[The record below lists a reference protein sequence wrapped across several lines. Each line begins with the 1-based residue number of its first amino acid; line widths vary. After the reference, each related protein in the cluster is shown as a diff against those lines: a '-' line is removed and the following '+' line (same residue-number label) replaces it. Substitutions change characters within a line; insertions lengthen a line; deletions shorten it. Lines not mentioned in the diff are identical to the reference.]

1 MRRVPLIVSFLLF
14 IALCASAAYWAMQ
27 LFKPPVRPVA
37 APPRV
42 AQAEIRPDA
51 AATLFG
57 SRKGAVAAA
66 SNYQLRGV
74 IFSGNPRDSIAIIS
88 ADGKPPQAIRVDTE
102 VVPGVTVEEV
112 HRDYV
117 LLSEGGA
124 TKRVDLPESAKGLEG
139 IAAVPAVPRTPTP
152 PPPPPIPTQPIPT
165 RAQAAQQQ
173 QQATQAVP
181 GLPAGQPAP
190 QMQPSGTPNAPLT
203 PQNAPS
209 PPVQN
214 ETQAQPVPGQM
225 PPPATI
231 TTAPPTTVVNPA
243 PGAPV
248 MPPTAPAT
256 TVPGTQPVPGA
267 PAVPTR

>member
-1 MRRVPLIVSFLLF
+1 MPLIVSFLLF

-42 AQAEIRPDA
+42 VQAEIRPYA

-57 SRKGAVAAA
+57 SRKDATATA

-102 VVPGVTVEEV
+102 VVPGVTIKEV
-112 HRDYV
+112 HRDYI

-124 TKRVDLPESAKGLEG
+124 TKRVDLPESTKGLEG
-139 IAAVPAVPRTPTP
+139 IAAVPPVPRTPIPLPTAPTP
-152 PPPPPIPTQPIPT
+152 PIPT
-165 RAQAAQQQ
+165 RAQAAAAAQQ

-181 GLPAGQPAP
+181 GLPAGQPVP
-190 QMQPSGTPNAPLT
+190 QMQPPGTPNVPLT

-209 PPVQN
+209 PPLQGG
-214 ETQAQPVPGQM
+214 TQAQPVPGQM
-225 PPPATI
+225 PAPATI

-243 PGAPV
+243 GAPV

-256 TVPGTQPVPGA
+256 AVPGTQPMPGA
-267 PAVPTR
+267 PTAPAR